1 LRTGLHAWRSP
12 DPARHRDEQL
22 ELSHRQTQRTTV
34 GEHEPIA
41 GLISRSPA
49 YSVSAL
55 WGRPATFA
63 TVSRFALRQGC
74 KVVIGPQKNVKALRS
89 PRRRNILAP
98 MSFLS
103 RSADPVLMSLVE
115 EAGRNVQ
122 RSGLLLRDLLVD
134 YPEHATLASDLKVC
148 EQEGDRITHD
158 IIHRLAAG
166 RVRAP
171 FSAGDG
177 YSLATALDDIVDHA
191 EQAAAQLGLYGVE
204 APMEQSVEFA
214 DVLVGAGEQI
224 AQALRALRTGTELG
238 PHLVEI
244 HRLENEGDRLQ
255 RDGVASLFAG
265 GIDPMVVIRWKDIF
279 ESLEA
284 AVDAC
289 ETVAHVLEGITLKQ
303 RHGRG

>member
-1 LRTGLHAWRSP
+1 M
-12 DPARHRDEQL
+12 
-22 ELSHRQTQRTTV
+22 
-34 GEHEPIA
+34 
-41 GLISRSPA
+41 
-49 YSVSAL
+49 AL
-55 WGRPATFA
+55 
-63 TVSRFALRQGC
+63 
-74 KVVIGPQKNVKALRS
+74 
-89 PRRRNILAP
+89 
-98 MSFLS
+98 LS
-103 RSADPVLMSLVE
+103 RRADPVLMSLVE
-115 EAGRNVQ
+115 KAGRNVQ
-122 RSGLLLRDLLVD
+122 RAGLLLHDLLVD
-134 YPEHATLASDLKVC
+134 YPEHAPLAQDLKEC

-158 IIHRLAAG
+158 IIHRLARG

-171 FSAGDG
+171 FTAGDG
-177 YSLATALDDIVDHA
+177 YALATALDDIVDHA

-224 AQALRALRTGTELG
+224 ARALRCLRTGAELG

-303 RHGRG
+303 RGRSS

>member
-1 LRTGLHAWRSP
+1 MSML
-12 DPARHRDEQL
+12 
-22 ELSHRQTQRTTV
+22 
-34 GEHEPIA
+34 
-41 GLISRSPA
+41 
-49 YSVSAL
+49 
-55 WGRPATFA
+55 
-63 TVSRFALRQGC
+63 
-74 KVVIGPQKNVKALRS
+74 
-89 PRRRNILAP
+89 RRRV
-98 MSFLS
+98 
-103 RSADPVLMSLVE
+103 DGTLMALVE

-122 RSGLLLRDLLVD
+122 RSGLLLHDLLVD
-134 YPEHATLASDLKVC
+134 YPEHATLAQDLKVC

-158 IIHRLAAG
+158 IIHRLAGGHA
-166 RVRAP
+166 RAP

-177 YSLATALDDIVDHA
+177 YSLATALDDIVDHS
-191 EQAAAQLGLYGVE
+191 EHAAAQLGLYGVE
-204 APMEQSVEFA
+204 APMEQAVEFA

-224 AQALRALRTGTELG
+224 AQALRSLRTGTELA

-279 ESLEA
+279 ESLET

-303 RHGRG
+303 RRRRRG

>member
-1 LRTGLHAWRSP
+1 M
-12 DPARHRDEQL
+12 D
-22 ELSHRQTQRTTV
+22 
-34 GEHEPIA
+34 
-41 GLISRSPA
+41 
-49 YSVSAL
+49 
-55 WGRPATFA
+55 
-63 TVSRFALRQGC
+63 
-74 KVVIGPQKNVKALRS
+74 
-89 PRRRNILAP
+89 
-98 MSFLS
+98 LS
-103 RSADPVLMSLVE
+103 RRGVDGTLMSLVE

-122 RSGLLLRDLLVD
+122 RCGLLLHDLLVD
-134 YPEHATLASDLKVC
+134 YPEHATLAQDLKVC
-148 EQEGDRITHD
+148 EREGDRITHD
-158 IIHRLAAG
+158 IIHRLAGGG

-171 FSAGDG
+171 FGASDG
-177 YSLATALDDIVDHA
+177 YALASALDDIVDHS

-204 APMEQSVEFA
+204 APMEQAVEFT

-224 AQALRALRTGTELG
+224 ARALRSLRTGTDLA

-284 AVDAC
+284 AIDAC

-303 RHGRG
+303 RRRSR

>member
-1 LRTGLHAWRSP
+1 MGLLSRAA
-12 DPARHRDEQL
+12 DPA
-22 ELSHRQTQRTTV
+22 
-34 GEHEPIA
+34 
-41 GLISRSPA
+41 
-49 YSVSAL
+49 
-55 WGRPATFA
+55 
-63 TVSRFALRQGC
+63 
-74 KVVIGPQKNVKALRS
+74 
-89 PRRRNILAP
+89 
-98 MSFLS
+98 
-103 RSADPVLMSLVE
+103 LMSLVE

-122 RSGLLLRDLLVD
+122 RAGLLLHDLLVD
-134 YPEHATLASDLKVC
+134 YPEHATLAQDLKVC

-158 IIHRLAAG
+158 IIHRLAGG

-177 YSLATALDDIVDHA
+177 YALATALDDIVDHA

-204 APMEQSVEFA
+204 APMEQSVAFA

-224 AQALRALRTGTELG
+224 AQALRCLRTGTELG

-303 RHGRG
+303 RRGGR